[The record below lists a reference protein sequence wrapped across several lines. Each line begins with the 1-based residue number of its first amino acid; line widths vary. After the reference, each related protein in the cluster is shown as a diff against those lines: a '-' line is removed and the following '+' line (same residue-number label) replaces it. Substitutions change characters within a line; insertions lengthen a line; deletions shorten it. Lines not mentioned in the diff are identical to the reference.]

1 MIDLTRRVNAV
12 ELLREHVD
20 GHPEQDALIW
30 VGDDLVATGR
40 LSWAEL
46 DAEARA
52 IAARLSELCPPGSRA
67 LLLYP
72 PVEFIV
78 AFLGCLYAG
87 VVAVPAPLPG
97 RYPHERRRVRGI
109 AADADVSVVLTDT
122 ANAGTVREWAHAEGI
137 NHLPVLATDEDH
149 FGDASRWTA
158 PRADHDT
165 IALLQYTSGSTG
177 DPKGVVV
184 THGNLLANAHTM
196 ITALEIPAGTRFGGW
211 APHYHDMGL
220 MAQTL
225 PALFLGTHLCSDE
238 RRPRSSS
245 GRTSG
250 CAMIDR
256 YDIGWSAAPN
266 FGYDLC
272 CRRVT
277 DEQLAG
283 LDLSRWRYAVNGSEP
298 VQRRHDR
305 PRSPNGSRPPGF
317 RPEAAC
323 PCYGLA
329 ESTVFVSGTG
339 PRPPKTTMIDADPW
353 RSNDFRAVRHHGRP
367 RLAEQRR
374 RAAVRRARR
383 GPGHRARSC
392 RTARSARSGCAAPA
406 SRRATGASRR
416 PPRGPS
422 EPTTACGDSGF
433 LRTGD
438 LGTVHEGEL
447 YITGRLKDMM
457 IVRGRNLYPQDIE
470 HELRAQH
477 PELGNVGAVFTVDT
491 ELVVT
496 HEVQGRQDEADLRDL
511 AQRMKQ
517 TVAREFGVQV
527 GGLALLRRGGVRRT
541 TSGKVMRSQMRELF
555 LRSDLDAEYQA

>member
-1 MIDLTRRVNAV
+1 MMIDLTRRANAV

-30 VGDDLVATGR
+30 VGEDLAAVRR
-40 LSWAEL
+40 LSWAEV
-46 DAEARA
+46 DTEARA
-52 IAARLSELCPPGSRA
+52 IAARLGELFPPGSRA

-137 NHLPVLATDEDH
+137 GHLPVLTTDEDH

-184 THGNLLANAHTM
+184 THGNLLVNAHTM
-196 ITALEIPAGTRFGGW
+196 ITALEIPADTRFGGW

-225 PALFLGTHLCSDE
+225 PALFLGTTCVLMSATTFLK
-238 RRPRSSS
+238 RPHQWL
-245 GRTSG
+245 
-250 CAMIDR
+250 AMIDR

-277 DEQLAG
+277 DEQIAG

-298 VQRRHDR
+298 VHVATITAFAERFAAA
-305 PRSPNGSRPPGF
+305 GF
-317 RPEAAC
+317 RQETAC

-339 PRPPKTTMIDADPW
+339 SRPPKTTVIDPERLAH
-353 RSNDFRAVRHHGRP
+353 NDFVPSSTGRALAGNGAAPLSDVRVVDPGTREVLP
-367 RLAEQRR
+367 DGKVGEIWLRGPNVARGYWRKPEATARTFLAE
-374 RAAVRRARR
+374 
-383 GPGHRARSC
+383 
-392 RTARSARSGCAAPA
+392 
-406 SRRATGASRR
+406 
-416 PPRGPS
+416 
-422 EPTTACGDSGF
+422 TACGDPGF

-438 LGTVHEGEL
+438 LGTVHEGDL

-496 HEVQGRQDEADLRDL
+496 HEVQGRQDEAALRDL

-555 LRSDLDAEYQA
+555 LQSDLDAEYQA